1 MLVAP
6 LSDTLTVTVHAT
18 RQKAPLVASFVS
30 RTHDWHCPCTLDS
43 VALSGQQNPPCATA
57 MRTLSYDTQ
66 LHCFRASVRAME
78 PAPANLNS
86 HSGSQ
91 RVLLLSSSVSS
102 CASRGGHG
110 ASLGLHLAVASY
122 VPIK

>member
-30 RTHDWHCPCTLDS
+30 RTHHWHCPCTLDS
-43 VALSGQQNPPCATA
+43 VALSGQKNPPCATA

-66 LHCFRASVRAME
+66 LHCFRASVRARE
-78 PAPANLNS
+78 PANLN
-86 HSGSQ
+86 SQ
-91 RVLLLSSSVSS
+91 RVLLLASSVSS